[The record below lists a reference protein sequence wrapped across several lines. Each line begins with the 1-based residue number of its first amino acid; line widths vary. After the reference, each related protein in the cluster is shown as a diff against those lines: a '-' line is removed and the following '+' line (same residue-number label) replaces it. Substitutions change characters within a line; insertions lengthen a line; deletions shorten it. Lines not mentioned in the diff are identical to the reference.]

1 MNLFRQNCCLVFGL
15 CLGILLTGSVRAELA
30 VLQFSS
36 AQTETAKEILEK
48 LSQHHYRKLA
58 LDDQSSA
65 EIFDNFIDTLDPLK
79 SYYLQSD
86 IDEFARYRDRLD
98 DALLNEDLEPGFAL
112 YNRFRQR
119 MHDRLTDNISLLESD
134 HQFNFELEESLV
146 VDKDARTWAKNTQ
159 EANDYWRKRVKDA
172 LLRLVLSGK
181 EMEAS
186 RELLVKRYRTQ
197 LKQLSQ
203 QDNHDVFELFIS
215 ALTELYDPHTSY
227 LSPRTLENFN
237 IAMSLSLEGIGAVL
251 QNEYELTNIVRIVA
265 GGPAD
270 RETDLRPGDKIIGVA
285 QGENGEMVDIVGWRI
300 DDVVQLIRGKKDTI
314 VRLEIQPAKD
324 ENSDNSRI
332 VTIVRDKVKLEEQAA
347 KSEIIELPVNN
358 RKSKIGVIT
367 IPAFYMDF
375 DAYRNRDPD
384 FKSTTRDVQKLLD
397 RLEEENV
404 DGIVLDLRNNGG
416 GSLIE
421 ATALTDLFIDPGP
434 VVQIRHANE
443 RISRNQRSRRT
454 PYYQGPLV
462 VLINRLSASASEIFA
477 GAIQDYGR
485 GLVFGSTSFGKG
497 TVQVMAPLKEGQLKF
512 TESKFYRVSGDST
525 QHRGVIPDIE
535 FPSYYSD
542 DDIGESSQEHALPWD
557 SIHSVRH
564 SVYQIPNTL
573 LSQLRTRH
581 AQRVALDP
589 DWNYMLDEINI
600 LETQRDTTE
609 ISLNKAKREA
619 LRKSREAQ
627 LLEIENKRRTALRLD
642 PYKTYEEF
650 KESRD
655 VEKNEREADGETNE
669 SDPLLREASQ
679 LLVDYIDLYSDAA
692 NAPRIVQKIATGDYF

>member
-15 CLGILLTGSVRAELA
+15 CLGILLAGSVRAELA

-112 YNRFRQR
+112 YNRFRKR

-181 EMEAS
+181 EIEAS

-285 QGENGEMVDIVGWRI
+285 QGENGEMVDIIGWRI
-300 DDVVQLIRGKKDTI
+300 DDVVQLIRGKKDTV
-314 VRLEIQPAKD
+314 VRLEIQPATD

-347 KSEIIELPVNN
+347 KSEIIELPVND
-358 RKSKIGVIT
+358 RRSKIGVIT

-397 RLEEENV
+397 QLEEENV

-535 FPSYYSD
+535 FPSYYSY

-627 LLEIENKRRTALRLD
+627 LLEIENKRRTALKLE

-655 VEKNEREADGETNE
+655 VEKKEREADGETNE
-669 SDPLLREASQ
+669 PDPLLREASQ
-679 LLVDYIDLYSDAA
+679 LLVDYIDLYSNAA
-692 NAPRIVQKIATGDYF
+692 NAPRIVQKNAAGEYF